1 MGSNFMQQ
9 FMAGWQMGQGRN
21 ENLRRDQELEM
32 ERQRQQQML
41 QQRAEEFELQKE
53 EFAVRKKQLA
63 AEEAATK
70 LKAAHEARKLR
81 EEAAYLQGMPQPT
94 AAEVGVPQQGP
105 EFGGPLVSEINV
117 PQPTQAMPDPSGGAD
132 IQMPVLTGRQQ
143 QEMEQQA
150 KQKKVLE
157 ALGMLRAQEGIKA
170 EFRQPERPVSVAP
183 GGTLVDPKTGK
194 VVFRA
199 PERVGSGGTG
209 GTGAGA
215 VGPDGMPV
223 AAPFGTARSEGEK
236 NKVSVAK
243 DAIRNMPR
251 WQKFIEDNS
260 NKFGFYA
267 GRATKAIQSGALSPF
282 GVEPDPKT
290 AAFMAE
296 IGRMSNDMLNAL
308 SGAAIS
314 PAEFERLKQQ
324 IPQLED
330 HPTVLKEKM
339 AALDDYFKFRLQNY
353 NAPYEGPGW
362 QRDRA
367 GAADSAWTPKGG
379 GPAKPGVTIGGVL
392 VEEE

>member
-1 MGSNFMQQ
+1 MGSSFMQQ

-21 ENLRRDQELEM
+21 ENLRRNQELEM
-32 ERQRQQQML
+32 EKARQQQML

-53 EFAVRKKQLA
+53 EFAVRRKQLA
-63 AEEAATK
+63 AQEAAHK
-70 LKAAHEARKLR
+70 LSAAQEARKLR
-81 EEAAYLQGMPQPT
+81 EEANYLQGMPKPT

-143 QEMEQQA
+143 QEMEQRA
-150 KQKKVLE
+150 KQQKLLE

-199 PERVGSGGTG
+199 PERTG
-209 GTGAGA
+209 GTGTSGAGT
-215 VGPDGMPV
+215 VGPDGQPV
-223 AAPFGTARSEGEK
+223 ASPFGTARSEGEK

-243 DAIRNMPR
+243 DAVRNMPR
-251 WQKFIEDNS
+251 WQQFIEDNS

-267 GRATKAIQSGALSPF
+267 GRATKATQSGALSPF
-282 GVEPDPKT
+282 GVEPDPKM

-367 GAADSAWTPKGG
+367 RQAGAAWTPQTGS
-379 GPAKPGVTIGGVL
+379 PSKPGVTINGVL